1 MNGVKQFLLKVISE
15 KGGAFLVPRKIQM
28 DSSKNNGN
36 AADSYVISLFV
47 SLHWANLALR

>member
-1 MNGVKQFLLKVISE
+1 MNGVKQILLKVISE

-36 AADSYVISLFV
+36 AADSYVIIFIPLLVKSRL
-47 SLHWANLALR
+47 S